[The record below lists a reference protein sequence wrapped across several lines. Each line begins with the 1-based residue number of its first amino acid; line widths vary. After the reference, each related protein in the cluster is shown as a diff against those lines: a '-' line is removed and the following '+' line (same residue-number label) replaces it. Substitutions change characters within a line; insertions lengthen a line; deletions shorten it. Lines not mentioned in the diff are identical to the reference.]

1 MIGRYV
7 MIGTVKSRFWGWARL
22 VGKDRDGSLYGS
34 LLVAVASIGIL
45 LAVFVL
51 SGCSGP
57 GTPAAVDTSLARDS
71 LKTALDHWKNGEDP
85 KSLES
90 SGTPMV
96 AQDFE
101 WASGAKLLDYEILD
115 EKQEGPNLRVQVKI
129 KLGPQG
135 NNKAA
140 EKKASYVVGTSPRV
154 TVFRD
159 VMKH

>member
-1 MIGRYV
+1 
-7 MIGTVKSRFWGWARL
+7 MIGTVKSRLWGWARL
-22 VGKDRDGSLYGS
+22 LRKDPDGSLYGS
-34 LLVAVASIGIL
+34 LLVAAACVGIL
-45 LAVFVL
+45 AIFLL
-51 SGCSGP
+51 SGCSGQ
-57 GTPAAVDTSLARDS
+57 GTPSAVDTSLARES

-101 WASGAKLLDYEILD
+101 WSSGAKLVDYEILE
-115 EKQEGPNLRVQVKI
+115 EKSEGPNLRVQVKI

-135 NNKAA
+135 NTKAA